1 MNTEKKRIVVMGGS
15 FNPPTSAHLRLM
27 MEAVDALCADIGF
40 FVPVSDAYLK
50 RKMRHSHPPVV
61 LSPEMRVRMLQSMCA
76 DDSRLQVC
84 EKEIGTIEPRT
95 MPTLQAL
102 QEDYPEAELYFVMG
116 ADKFALLASLT
127 KKRQFLDAFKVVLYS
142 REGAALEQSIR
153 DDEVLSNYLDRMVI
167 LPQPEGT
174 EGVSSSLVRERMLRG
189 ESSSDL
195 LCPGVWEL
203 FKEYTPADFPDT
215 INRFKGEY
223 DFLSNWYPCH
233 IVWEGLEYHSAETAF
248 QASKCKDEKER
259 KVFAGCSTDKA
270 VLKGKDLIPYPGW
283 EEAQISIM
291 ESILQAK
298 FEQNPALMRKLA
310 ETGNRVL
317 LNGNNKQ
324 ETFWGIDLYSW
335 TGENHLGRIIM
346 NIREKEIN
354 R

>member
-27 MEAVDALCADIGF
+27 KEAVDALNADIGF

-61 LSPEMRVRMLQSMCA
+61 LSPEMRVKMLQSMCA
-76 DDSRLQVC
+76 DDNRLQVC

-95 MPTLQAL
+95 MPTLLAI

-116 ADKFALLASLT
+116 ADKFDLLASLT
-127 KKRQFLDAFKVVLYS
+127 KKRHFLDTFKVVLFS
-142 REGAALEQSIR
+142 REDDKLEQLIK
-153 DDEVLSNYLDRMVI
+153 DDEVLFNYSNRMAI
-167 LPQPEGT
+167 LAQPKGT

-189 ESSSDL
+189 ESCSDL
-195 LCPGVWEL
+195 LTQGVWEL
-203 FKEYTPADFPDT
+203 FKEYTPADFPDR

-223 DFLSNWYPCH
+223 DFLNNRYPCR
-233 IVWEGLEYHSAETAF
+233 ILWEGLEYRSAEAAF
-248 QASKCKDEKER
+248 QASKCEDEKER
-259 KVFAGCSTDKA
+259 KAIAGCSTDKA
-270 VLKGKDLIPYPGW
+270 VLKGKDLTPYAGW
-283 EEAQISIM
+283 EETQIRIM
-291 ESILQAK
+291 ESILQTK
-298 FEQNPALMRKLA
+298 FEQTPALMRKLL

-335 TGENHLGRIIM
+335 IGENHLGRILT
-346 NIREKEIN
+346 NIRDKEIK

>member
-1 MNTEKKRIVVMGGS
+1 MNKKRKKIVVMGGS

-27 MEAVDALCADIGF
+27 KEAVDALNANIGF

-50 RKMRHSHPPVV
+50 RKMRHSHPPVA

-95 MPTLQAL
+95 MPTLLAI
-102 QEDYPEAELYFVMG
+102 QEDYPEAELYVVMG
-116 ADKFALLASLT
+116 ADKFDLLASLT

-142 REGAALEQSIR
+142 REGAALEQSIK

-189 ESSSDL
+189 DSCSDL
-195 LCPGVWEL
+195 LTLGVWEL
-203 FKEYTPADFPDT
+203 FKAYTPADFPDR
-215 INRFKGEY
+215 INSFKGEY
-223 DFLSNWYPCH
+223 DFLSNRFPCN
-233 IVWEGLEYHSAETAF
+233 ILWEGLQYRSAEAAF
-248 QASKCKDEKER
+248 QASKCKNEKER
-259 KVFAGCSTDKA
+259 IVFAGCSTDKA
-270 VLKGKDLIPYPGW
+270 VLKGKDLFPYPGW
-283 EEAQISIM
+283 KEAQISIM

-298 FEQNPALMRKLA
+298 FEQNPALMRKLL
-310 ETGNRVL
+310 ETGNRILV
-317 LNGNNKQ
+317 NGNNKQ

-335 TGENHLGRIIM
+335 IGENHLGRIIM
-346 NIREKEIN
+346 NIRDKEIK